1 MSKKK
6 KTIICV
12 VSILAVIFVAAALFA
27 DNIMNA
33 MPLTIGK
40 AEGDRFQQI
49 LKKMVADMQEQIP
62 GCGIYIWDEEAQADG
77 HLTVHTATGT
87 KIYFDS
93 KSRNPS
99 IAQWLE
105 NAVNGNVES
114 FGLELLDR
122 NF

>member
-1 MSKKK
+1 MHTNLQPEIATTTAQK
-6 KTIICV
+6 
-12 VSILAVIFVAAALFA
+12 
-27 DNIMNA
+27 D

-49 LKKMVADMQEQIP
+49 LKKMVADMQAQIP
-62 GCGIYIWDEEAQADG
+62 GCGIYIWDEETQADG

-105 NAVNGNVES
+105 NAMNGNVES
-114 FGLELLDR
+114 FGLDLLDR
-122 NF
+122 DY